1 MQRLLPPYLF
11 VISVTGMVLL
21 WLLLPL
27 GIAISWPVTL
37 VGWPIL
43 VVGLAIPTWGA
54 IRFGRVRTNLNTFGD
69 PRRFVTDGLFRFTRN
84 PMYLGLVIALLGLAI
99 ALGAFSPFV
108 GPVVFFVAGD
118 RWYIPFEERR
128 MLEAFG
134 DGYRDYVQTTRRWL

>member
-43 VVGLAIPTWGA
+43 VVGLAIPT
-54 IRFGRVRTNLNTFGD
+54 
-69 PRRFVTDGLFRFTRN
+69 
-84 PMYLGLVIALLGLAI
+84 
-99 ALGAFSPFV
+99 
-108 GPVVFFVAGD
+108 
-118 RWYIPFEERR
+118 
-128 MLEAFG
+128 
-134 DGYRDYVQTTRRWL
+134 